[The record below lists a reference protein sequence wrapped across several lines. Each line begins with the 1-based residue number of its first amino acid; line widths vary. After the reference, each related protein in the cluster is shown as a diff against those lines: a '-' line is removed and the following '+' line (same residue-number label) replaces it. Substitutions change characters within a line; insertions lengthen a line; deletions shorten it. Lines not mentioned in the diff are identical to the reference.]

1 MNETKETTLTKE
13 DRMRYALQSLVTDA
27 FKMLTEYKEISLAL
41 VVSIGD
47 NVIKVYPSD
56 GRIIPTME
64 TK

>member
-1 MNETKETTLTKE
+1 MSEKKETTLTKE
-13 DRMRYALQSLVTDA
+13 DRMRYALQSLVVDA

-47 NVIKVYPSD
+47 STIKVFPTD